1 LALKYTKGLRAIL
14 IILISIA
21 GLLGEI
27 NAQNFR
33 FERLNEQS
41 GLPQINIKAIHQGP
55 QGYIWIGTEFSLLRY
70 DGHTFESIKSG
81 DEKPVEASII
91 SLHNNINLV
100 GAISN
105 DKLFLF
111 KSKSLVSSIIDFP
124 NNTIVK
130 PKKLILCN
138 NEALIAA
145 ENGLWRYS
153 FSKRIFENIHSGS
166 PVTDIFAI
174 NTGKILFSKV
184 DGIHAY
190 YPFNEAI
197 VDINYQPNS
206 YIKHIIHE
214 PSGLIT
220 WIEAD
225 NTFHHGNL
233 DLNQIRNH
241 QSRAISQTLGSTCFT
256 YYKGFYLLGLAEGI
270 LSLDAVGNEH
280 VILQEEGNLESLTN
294 NRINCLF
301 VDKTNNLWVGT
312 QLGGINLH
320 NPNRHKFELISYIIN
335 SNFSKCKEIL
345 SIAETKNGQVLFQ
358 NALEGIALFDPTER
372 KILRW
377 IKTGV
382 IGNCI
387 VPENNQDYFLV
398 GTPEGLYRFKL
409 EENQFDFISTKN
421 MVKNFE
427 GDIKSILSIGNNQY
441 WMAGKD
447 GMFLY
452 DLKKGETLKYFG
464 IGNSNLGSEN
474 IRSLRAFSPKEIYV
488 TTVAGLYI
496 LNTESGQFKL
506 VNLSADKKQPMVS
519 SVAQDYL
526 GNIWIGP
533 AGWGVYLLNKSG
545 EIEHLDKEKGISNNQ
560 IYSILMN
567 KNKNQCWIS
576 TNQGLGAIDVKT
588 KKSTNYYYHDGL
600 QGSEFIESSCL
611 LSSNGHMFFGG
622 VAGLNYFIPEKLKND
637 TNECNIVI
645 KSISTFN
652 NKLADASYYNIPL
665 SENYISIDYTSLDY
679 YLNGKYNYF
688 IKMEGL
694 QNDWT
699 DLGDRRFASFGQM
712 PEGEYV
718 FKVKAINPD
727 GKESKK
733 IPSLAFRIVPPFYQ
747 MLWFKIFTVIL
758 IAGLGA
764 YGIYNRTRKAIFEEQ
779 ELSNQSKM
787 IAQLELK
794 ALRAQ
799 MNPHF
804 IFNSLNSIQD
814 FVLNN
819 EGQQAARYL
828 SKFAKL
834 MRMILDISE
843 QTFVNINTKISF
855 LKLYIELEAL
865 RLNNTLNVQF
875 EIDPEIDL
883 EALIPTLLIQPHI
896 ENAIW
901 HGLQYKSDNKILKIG
916 FKKLSENFIEVT
928 VEDNGIGRNAAIAI
942 RNNKTQLHQSMA
954 SKNSEDRIHTLNIL
968 FGSSPKIEIVDLYD
982 KNNIACGTKVVIQ
995 IPMIHG

>member
-1 LALKYTKGLRAIL
+1 MALKYTKGLRAIL

-21 GLLGEI
+21 GLFGEI

-41 GLPQINIKAIHQGP
+41 GLPQISIKAIHQGP

-70 DGHTFESIKSG
+70 DGYTFENIKSQDG
-81 DEKPVEASII
+81 TPVEASII

-105 DKLFLF
+105 NKLFLF
-111 KSKSLVSSIIDFP
+111 KSKTLISSIIDFP

-138 NEALIAA
+138 NAALIAA

-153 FSKRIFENIHSGS
+153 FSRKKFENIHAGS
-166 PVTDIFAI
+166 PVTDIIAAH
-174 NTGKILFSKV
+174 TGKIIYSKV
-184 DGIHAY
+184 EGMFAY
-190 YPFNEAI
+190 YPFNHSI
-197 VDINYQPNS
+197 VAINYQPTS
-206 YIKHIIHE
+206 YIKHILHE
-214 PSGLIT
+214 PNGRLT

-225 NTFHHGNL
+225 NTFHYGKL
-233 DLNQIRNH
+233 DINQIKGKE
-241 QSRAISQTLGSTCFT
+241 SKVISQTLGSTCLT
-256 YYKGFYLLGLAEGI
+256 SYNGYYLIGLPEGI
-270 LSLDAVGNEH
+270 LSIDKHGNEH
-280 VILQEEGNLESLTN
+280 AILQEEGNLESLSN
-294 NRINCLF
+294 NRIKCIF
-301 VDKTNNLWVGT
+301 VDRSNNLWVGT
-312 QLGGINLH
+312 QLGGINLY
-320 NPNRHKFELISYIIN
+320 NPNRHKFELISHLIN

-345 SIAETKNGQVLFQ
+345 SIAETQNGQILFQ

-377 IKTGV
+377 IQTGFT
-382 IGNCI
+382 GNCI
-387 VPENNQDYFLV
+387 VPENNKDYFLV

-409 EENQFDFISTKN
+409 AENQFEFISTKN
-421 MVKNFE
+421 KVKNFE
-427 GDIKSILSIGNNQY
+427 GDIKSIVPIGNNQY

-452 DLKKGETLKYFG
+452 DMDKGETLNYFG

-474 IRSLRAFSPKEIYV
+474 IRSLRIFSPNEIYV
-488 TTVAGLYI
+488 STAAGLYI
-496 LNTESGQFKL
+496 LNIAEGKFKL
-506 VNLSADKKQPMVS
+506 VNLAIGKKQPMVS
-519 SVAQDYL
+519 AVAQDFL
-526 GNIWIGP
+526 GNIWIGT
-533 AGWGVYLLNKSG
+533 AGWGVYILHKTG
-545 EIEHLDKEKGISNNQ
+545 EIEQLDKTKGISNNQ
-560 IYSILMN
+560 VYSILMN
-567 KNKNQCWIS
+567 KKKNQCWIS
-576 TNQGLGAIDVKT
+576 TNQGLGFIDVKS
-588 KKSTNYYYHDGL
+588 KKSINYYYHDGL

-622 VAGLNYFIPEKLKND
+622 VAGLNYFVPENLKKD
-637 TNECNIVI
+637 TNDCTIVI
-645 KSISTFN
+645 KGISTFN

-665 SENYISIDYTSLDY
+665 RENYISIDYTALDF
-679 YLNGKYNYF
+679 YLNGKYNYYF
-688 IKMEGL
+688 MMEGL
-694 QNDWT
+694 QKEWT
-699 DLGDRRFASFGQM
+699 DAGDRRFASFGQL

-727 GKESKK
+727 GIKSQKEA
-733 IPSLAFRIVPPFYQ
+733 SLAFRIVPPIYQ
-747 MLWFKIFTVIL
+747 TLWFKILTVIL
-758 IAGLGA
+758 IAGFGT
-764 YGIYNRTRKAIFEEQ
+764 YMIYQRTRKAIFEEQ
-779 ELSNQSKM
+779 QSSSQSKM
-787 IAQLELK
+787 IAELELK

-843 QTFVNINTKISF
+843 QTFVNINSKIAF
-855 LKLYIELEAL
+855 LKLYTELEAL
-865 RLNNTLNVQF
+865 RLNNSLNIQF

-901 HGLQYKSDNKILKIG
+901 HGLQYKTDNKILHIG
-916 FKKLSENFIEVT
+916 FKKLSDDFIEVT
-928 VEDNGIGRNAAIAI
+928 VEDNGIGRTAAIAI

-968 FGSSPKIEIVDLYD
+968 FGSRPKIEIFDLFD
-982 KNNIACGTKVVIQ
+982 KNNIACGTKVVMQ